1 MEDVMQTEQNKPQE
15 QPAEGDRDMIDRE
28 LKRQDGKLA
37 EDNRKPVDEQQPD
50 PAAPDASKPA

>member
-1 MEDVMQTEQNKPQE
+1 MQTEQNKPQE